1 MAADDRLTR
10 SEDPED
16 ELARRLREAHRRVRA
31 LPAPAET
38 RQRLARRLLV
48 ICDLSKRDVEHAAA
62 RLESFLIQLDVL
74 IFDTESAGNIAEG
87 D

>member
-10 SEDPED
+10 SED

-31 LPAPAET
+31 LPFPAEEK
-38 RQRLARRLLV
+38 QRLAKRLLS
-48 ICDLSKRDVEHAAA
+48 ICDLSKRDLGHAAA
-62 RLESFLIQLDVL
+62 RLKLFFIDLDVL
-74 IFDTESAGNIAEG
+74 ISDTEGAGNIAEG

>member
-31 LPAPAET
+31 LPVPAET
-38 RQRLARRLLV
+38 KQRLAKRLLA
-48 ICDLSKRDVEHAAA
+48 ICELSKRDLGPAAT
-62 RLESFLIQLDVL
+62 RLESFLIELDVL
-74 IFDTESAGNIAEG
+74 ILDTQSAGNIAEG